1 MWRLSLRVWWAICW
15 PRSWGDCMPSNLL
28 SADTGFPDLMGNQST
43 DEKFRVVSDYL
54 YMLLEQLRYSMA
66 NLGRENFNDTA
77 FQEIA
82 GLITEPVY
90 IQLKDVEGNLSSLT
104 VTAEQLISR
113 MTDAEGNISVL
124 QQTSTS
130 LTSQVSDLEGNVSTL
145 QQSSK
150 ALEVRLTNAEGD
162 LSRIT
167 VTVNGITQSVSDL
180 ETGLSQTLRIAPN
193 GVTITNASGDTLTID
208 GGQIDATN
216 LNLSGHITFNDFSS
230 RLQGDFDHVEQ
241 TAQDAYDLA
250 DKNRLPNY
258 IKSTYIDST
267 EIRSPTIK
275 ANTFSVYPAQSGNGS
290 FNLYGN
296 FSGKSY
302 HFLKIGY
309 ADSIPPEIY
318 FNSPGAAQAVWDFEI
333 TRFYGTLDFSSATVM
348 NLDAEVTAVFA

>member
-1 MWRLSLRVWWAICW
+1 
-15 PRSWGDCMPSNLL
+15 MPSNLL
-28 SADTGFPDLMGNQST
+28 AADISFPNLNEGQPT
-43 DEKFRVVSDYL
+43 DEKFRLITNYL
-54 YMLLEQLRYSMA
+54 YMLLEQLRYSMG
-66 NLGRENFNDTA
+66 NLGRENFNDAA

-193 GVTITNASGDTLTID
+193 GVTITNAAGDTLTID

-230 RLQGDFDHVEQ
+230 GLRNDITGIES
-241 TAQDAYDLA
+241 TANDAYDLA
-250 DKNRLPNY
+250 YNNQLPSY

-267 EIRSPTIK
+267 RVVSPTIEGGQIK
-275 ANTFSVYPAQSGNGS
+275 GGRFSNTSGAAYLEIGGDTYGDLTMWGSGNNRVFRIYDNVGGMTMS
-290 FNLYGN
+290 SYNNFIMNVDTTGTYPKGDWN
-296 FSGKSY
+296 FSG
-302 HFLKIGY
+302 
-309 ADSIPPEIY
+309 ADVTGLY
-318 FNSPGAAQAVWDFEI
+318 L
-333 TRFYGTLDFSSATVM
+333 RFS
-348 NLDAEVTAVFA
+348 

>member
-1 MWRLSLRVWWAICW
+1 
-15 PRSWGDCMPSNLL
+15 MPSNLL

-43 DEKFRVVSDYL
+43 DEKFRMVSDYL

-193 GVTITNASGDTLTID
+193 GVTITNAAGDTLTID

-230 RLQGDFDHVEQ
+230 RLQDDFDHVEQ
-241 TAQDAYDLA
+241 TAQDAYDIA
-250 DKNRLPNY
+250 DKNLSL
-258 IKSTYIDST
+258 IHI
-267 EIRSPTIK
+267 
-275 ANTFSVYPAQSGNGS
+275 
-290 FNLYGN
+290 
-296 FSGKSY
+296 
-302 HFLKIGY
+302 
-309 ADSIPPEIY
+309 
-318 FNSPGAAQAVWDFEI
+318 
-333 TRFYGTLDFSSATVM
+333 
-348 NLDAEVTAVFA
+348 